1 MPPIMMRPDRRA
13 PALDPVRCLWMASTG
28 LALAISECGHPRGAE
43 LIDLHN
49 RACDLLRGADIAQR
63 YRVPTTRV
71 AGVQDGDWDAIARE
85 IVATRRHLSALRGA
99 VAALLASIH
108 DAGGWDVADRAHAL
122 RVSRA
127 MEATEQALQDA
138 LAHRDDLLAA

>member
-1 MPPIMMRPDRRA
+1 MTPMMRPDRRA
-13 PALDPVRCLWMASTG
+13 AALDPVRYLWMASTG
-28 LALAISECGHPRGAE
+28 LALALSECAHPRAAD

-49 RACDLLRGADIAQR
+49 RACDLLRGADLASR
-63 YRVPTTRV
+63 YRTPTSRV
-71 AGVQDGDWDAIARE
+71 AGVQDGDWDALARE
-85 IVATRRHLSALRGA
+85 IVANRRHLSALRGS
-99 VAALLASIH
+99 VSALLASIH

-122 RVSRA
+122 RVGRA